1 MAKILVIDD
10 DPDIL
15 MAVRMSLTDAGY
27 QVEEATSGET
37 GLQKIQSA
45 PPDLIILDVMME
57 TRTKGF
63 EIAKK
68 LRKPEP
74 GLEAFREIPI
84 LMLTSIHTLSRL
96 SEEAE
101 IADLPVDLYVDK
113 PIDPHDLV
121 KKVEWVLSRQP
132 A

>member
-15 MAVRMSLTDAGY
+15 MAVRMSLTNAGHK
-27 QVEEATSGET
+27 VIEAINGEK
-37 GLQKIQSA
+37 GLEKIKSST
-45 PPDLIILDVMME
+45 PDLIILDVMME

-68 LRKPEP
+68 LRKSED
-74 GLEAFREIPI
+74 GLESFSTIPI
-84 LMLTSIHTLSRL
+84 IMLTSIHTLSRR
-96 SEEAE
+96 SEEDE
-101 IADLPVDLYVDK
+101 IADIPVDLYVDK
-113 PIDPHDLV
+113 PIDPGDLGQ
-121 KKVEWVLSRQP
+121 KGEWGLSRQL